1 MDTTDTT
8 IHVLICSTS
17 LRGNAL
23 FIQESGILEVPP
35 GGGRLIQV
43 LEVNGGWGLEVVW
56 ALETNEGMMIDDTSY
71 QVGGGNS
78 YFFIFTYRKFGVS

>member
-1 MDTTDTT
+1 M
-8 IHVLICSTS
+8 LICSTS

-43 LEVNGGWGLEVVW
+43 LEVKWGVG
-56 ALETNEGMMIDDTSY
+56 AA
-71 QVGGGNS
+71 GGGLG
-78 YFFIFTYRKFGVS
+78 FGNK